1 MPSFTEM
8 LSAKESL
15 ADPRGGPCSLLPL
28 RTLHSSLWPTGVFTE
43 APQKPSVLPS
53 PTYPEGTKLGLS
65 LYQEALRWPKLRY
78 CRPPQGQPRPPP
90 GLATPG
96 LAT

>member
-43 APQKPSVLPS
+43 AP
-53 PTYPEGTKLGLS
+53 TETLS
-65 LYQEALRWPKLRY
+65 
-78 CRPPQGQPRPPP
+78 PPQPHVPRGNQAGAVTLP
-90 GLATPG
+90 GSPAVAEAEVL
-96 LAT
+96 